1 MTQDQTQAHPPD
13 GVQPERTSLA
23 WQRTA
28 LSFTVASLAML
39 RLAVG
44 RGMTAAGLL
53 AVVAIAIGLFAAVEG
68 TFYHRRRRR
77 TFEQQYPQLP
87 RSAVLLIVA
96 TPVLALGG
104 LVLSVV

>member
-1 MTQDQTQAHPPD
+1 MSQGHLPD

-28 LSFTVASLAML
+28 LSFTVAALAML
-39 RLAVG
+39 RLAFA

-53 AVVAIAIGLFAAVEG
+53 AVVAIAVGLFAAVEG
-68 TFYHRRRRR
+68 TFHHRRRR
-77 TFEQQYPQLP
+77 TAFDQQHPQLP
-87 RSAVLLIVA
+87 RSAVLLVVA

-104 LVLSVV
+104 LVLSVM